1 MRIFDTHAHYDS
13 EQFDEDREEM
23 LEEINKPFPGT
34 ACSSDRGEFVS
45 VGRIVN
51 VGADMESSQTSIE
64 LAQKHEFIYAAVGVH
79 PDSAEELIRCTIPAN
94 EENIKLLSENE
105 CEANRCLLN
114 ELSNR
119 NKVVA
124 IGEIGLDY
132 HWDVW
137 PREIQKEAFRWQWNL
152 ALEKKLPVIIHSRD
166 AAEDTMNIVREFYR
180 KVESL
185 KVNSQASGDTAES
198 TSPMC
203 GTGGGMK
210 QMADINCYNTGH
222 PLKDDKSIVLRAVM
236 HCYSYSAEQ
245 AEEYLKMGL
254 MFGIGG
260 VVTFKNARKLK
271 EVVDLLPMDRI
282 LLETDCPYMAP
293 EPFRGKRNNS
303 GYLRYVAEKIAEIKG
318 IDAEEVYD
326 ITYKNACGFFGMEKG
341 YDV

>member
-1 MRIFDTHAHYDS
+1 MIIFDTHAHYDS
-13 EQFDEDREEM
+13 EQFDEDREEI
-23 LEEINKPFPGT
+23 LKKIYNPLADKASF
-34 ACSSDRGEFVS
+34 SDCKESVG

-51 VGADMESSQTSIE
+51 VGADMESSQASIE
-64 LAQKHEFIYAAVGVH
+64 LAKKQEFIYAAVGVH
-79 PDSAEELIRCTIPAN
+79 PDSAGELIWCPIVAD
-94 EENIKLLSENE
+94 EGSDKKLSESE
-105 CEANRCLLN
+105 CEANRCLLT
-114 ELSNR
+114 ELTKG

-137 PREIQKEAFRWQWNL
+137 PREVQKEAFKWQWDL
-152 ALEKKLPVIIHSRD
+152 ALEKNLPVIIHSRD

-180 KVESL
+180 KAEGL
-185 KVNSQASGDTAES
+185 KACHKAMDNR
-198 TSPMC
+198 
-203 GTGGGMK
+203 
-210 QMADINCYNTGH
+210 
-222 PLKDDKSIVLRAVM
+222 SIELRAVM

-271 EVVDLLPMDRI
+271 EVVDFLPLDRI

-303 GYLRYVAEKIAEIKG
+303 GYLSYVAEKIAEIKG
-318 IDAEEVYD
+318 IDSGEVYRA
-326 ITYKNACGFFGMEKG
+326 TYKNACRFFDMDIGC
-341 YDV
+341 DD